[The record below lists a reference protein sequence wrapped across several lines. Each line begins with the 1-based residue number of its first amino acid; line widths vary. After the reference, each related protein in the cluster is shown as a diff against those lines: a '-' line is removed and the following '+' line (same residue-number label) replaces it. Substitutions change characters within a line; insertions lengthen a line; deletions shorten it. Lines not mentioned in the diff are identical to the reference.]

1 MPAIQ
6 DTYSVDVRN
15 RYDLGIPDSD
25 EDTQEVENID
35 PLDQLRQLEE
45 QKERDRLAKKEL
57 KAQQL
62 AAKKN
67 PKKPAARKEK
77 EIQAPR
83 KDGDGA
89 QRERAPRNDNF
100 RGRRQPGYG
109 GRGGS
114 NNENDQP
121 PRRRN
126 MNRPPREGGD
136 GRPYYQRDNN
146 RVEGAEGGEGRR
158 EDRPFRG
165 GRGGYRGGRGGY
177 RGGFRND
184 GRDGRGKREFDRHSA
199 SDKTSMRPHDKR
211 DGQGPHNWGSIEEGQ
226 QEQAINE
233 QMDQMAIDNNADAAA
248 ADAKPVAEGE
258 AAAPAEG
265 EKQEEVEPEEE
276 EPIEMTLDE
285 YKAKTEAEKK
295 QQSFNIRK
303 AGEGENNPE
312 WKSFKQL
319 KKNDDMVTKDDD
331 EETTEYRRQN
341 AKTHVDVNIQFNG
354 EPKTR
359 GGRGRGRG
367 NFRGNN
373 TRGGPRRNFD
383 NNNRKER
390 TPRTPDFQNEAE
402 FPTLG

>member
-67 PKKPAARKEK
+67 PKKPAPRKEK

-89 QRERAPRNDNF
+89 QRERAPRNDNY

-121 PRRRN
+121 PRRRY

-233 QMDQMAIDNNADAAA
+233 QMDQMAIDNNGEAAPE
-248 ADAKPVAEGE
+248 AKPVAEGE
-258 AAAPAEG
+258 AEASAEG
-265 EKQEEVEPEEE
+265 EKQEVEPEEE
-276 EPIEMTLDE
+276 EPVEMTLDE
-285 YKAKTEAEKK
+285 YKAKTEAERK

-319 KKNDDMVTKDDD
+319 KKEDLDVKD
-331 EETTEYRRQN
+331 EEEIQEYRRQN

-359 GGRGRGRG
+359 GRGRGRGG

-373 TRGGPRRNFD
+373 TRGQTRRNYD
-383 NNNRKER
+383 SNRKER
-390 TPRTPDFQNEAE
+390 SARVPDVQNEIE
-402 FPTLG
+402 FPTLE